1 MDQKLPENQT
11 KPADEPVNLPQEPPI
26 EDLPEQPPVE
36 DVYIK
41 FFNEVGKDD
50 IGMVGGKIASLGEM
64 TQNLQRLDLKV
75 PYGFA
80 VAVDAYS
87 LILDYNTIEINGK
100 QKTLREY
107 IHDQVTAI
115 DRELKSEIP
124 DDILIVKK
132 TMIGIRKAIE
142 KARYPSKLRRQ
153 ILTAYRTLEK
163 KTGGSVYAVRSSAT
177 AEDLPNASFAG
188 QQDTYL
194 NIYGD
199 QEILDHIL
207 RCMAS
212 TFTTRATQYRQRV
225 GFDHFSVKLSVAV
238 QEMAGGLAGVQA
250 SGVMFSI
257 DPDSGNQNF
266 VTIRGTYG
274 LGEIIVQGKEVGD
287 EWKVFKHSPLGL
299 QITSRTRVPKRI
311 QLVTIEAAEEMGYEV
326 NQNVGTIEIPVPI
339 EMQNMLCLTDDQVE
353 QLAKFA
359 LNIANHYG
367 RPMDI
372 EWVLGKDQHIYVVQA
387 RPETVESQKGDTE
400 QVFYLIEDTKA
411 LLDEDRLIDES
422 GIAIGRRIGCGPI
435 KIIKNIV
442 NAWKL
447 KRGDILITEETN
459 PDWTTYLEHL
469 GGVVTERGG
478 PTCHAA
484 IVSREQGIPCIV
496 GADSIIA
503 KMEQYLE
510 TDSAHKYVDEDKK
523 STITIECSQGVARIW
538 KGQAVFDS
546 DRVDFGQLP
555 ETQTQILVNLG
566 IPNGALSAGKH
577 PDGTGLARLEFI
589 IGDQI
594 LVHPKA
600 LQNYSQLQN
609 SLKTMQ
615 GQKNNIRDIKGH
627 ALEENDQL
635 ILDMKKLKET
645 IEQINRATEGYG
657 RSPEDFYVQ
666 KLAEGIATI
675 AGAIWKELP
684 NGKIAP
690 AVVRMSD
697 FKTNEYRGLVG
708 GWLYEEDEHNPMIGF
723 RGASRYVHDSF
734 KSAFRLECRAVL
746 RARSWGLKNI
756 IPMIPFVRSPAEAI
770 EVQKIMAEEGLI
782 REEIVQAVMEK
793 YSWSRDKIKR
803 SRARDKEGLVREAVF
818 DFITNEDVPRK
829 YEIGSHLKIYMMA
842 EVPSNFVLAEE
853 FVRLFDGFSIG
864 SNDLTQLVYGKDRD
878 NEILVQS
885 AIKYHYTAN
894 SKAITKL
901 IAQLID
907 TAHAY
912 TNTLGVALPRKVG
925 ICGQAP
931 SDFPEFLQFLVSKGI
946 DSISLNFD
954 TYAKGRVNCYRTESI
969 ENKVQEE
976 FRASAYEL
984 LASFDAFLADIRIP
998 RGRMRY
1004 LQQMLT
1010 QTNKRDDKLWEI
1022 VKKFNRVYETHSEH
1036 LEIFMEQI
1044 QTQQD
1049 IHKVVRD
1056 YEKILA
1062 ERTEIDAL
1070 IAYSAQRWS
1079 AYTQKTGD

>member
-1 MDQKLPENQT
+1 MGDNKVIKMDELSHKNQEEPTDENKPKLQDPTQ
-11 KPADEPVNLPQEPPI
+11 QI
-26 EDLPEQPPVE
+26 DLANE
-36 DVYIK
+36 VYIK

-50 IGMVGGKIASLGEM
+50 IGLVGGKIASLGEM
-64 TQNLQRLDLKV
+64 TQNLTNLGLKV

-80 VAVDAYS
+80 VAVHAYS
-87 LILDYNTIEINGK
+87 LILDFNFIEINGH

-107 IHDQVTAI
+107 INDQLKSI
-115 DRELKSEIP
+115 DRELRSENP
-124 DDILIVKK
+124 EDILIVKK
-132 TMIGIRKAIE
+132 ITIGIRKAIE
-142 KARYPSKLRRQ
+142 KARYPSELRRQ
-153 ILTAYRTLEK
+153 IITAYRKLEQM
-163 KTGGSVYAVRSSAT
+163 TGGSVYAVRSSAT
-177 AEDLPNASFAG
+177 AEDLPDASFAG

-287 EWKVFKHSPLGL
+287 EWKVFKHSALGL

-311 QLVTIEAAEEMGYEV
+311 QLVTIEAAEELGYEV
-326 NQNVGTIEIPVPI
+326 NQNVGTVEIPVPM
-339 EMQNMLCLTDDQVE
+339 ELQNTLCLTDDQVE
-353 QLAKFA
+353 QLAQFT

-372 EWVLGKDQHIYVVQA
+372 EWVLSKDQHIYVVQA
-387 RPETVESQKGDTE
+387 RPETVESNKGDIE
-400 QVFYLIEDTKA
+400 QIFYLIEDINA
-411 LLDEDRLIDES
+411 LLEEDRLIDDS
-422 GIAIGRRIGCGPI
+422 GVAIGRRIGCGPI

-442 NAWKL
+442 DAWKL
-447 KRGDILITEETN
+447 KKGDLLITEETN
-459 PDWTTYLEHL
+459 PDWTTYMQHL
-469 GGVVTERGG
+469 GGVITERGG

-496 GADSIIA
+496 GAESIID
-503 KMEQYLE
+503 KIEKYLE
-510 TDSAHKYVDEDKK
+510 TDAALQYIDEDKK
-523 STITIECSQGVARIW
+523 PTISIECNQGVARVW
-538 KGQAVFDS
+538 KGQVVFDY
-546 DRVDFGQLP
+546 DQVDFGQLP
-555 ETQTQILVNLG
+555 NTKTHIMVNLG
-566 IPNGALSAGKH
+566 IPDGALSAGKH

-600 LQNYSQLQN
+600 LLNYTRLGN
-609 SLKTMQ
+609 TLKTMQ
-615 GQKNNIRDIKGH
+615 EQKNKIREIKGH
-627 ALEENDQL
+627 GLAENDQL
-635 ILDMKKLKET
+635 IIDIQKLTET
-645 IEQINRATEGYG
+645 LNQIDRATEGYG

-675 AGAIWKELP
+675 AAAIWKKLP

-723 RGASRYVHDSF
+723 RGASRYVHKSFKDSF
-734 KSAFRLECRAVL
+734 RFECRAVL

-756 IPMIPFVRSPAEAI
+756 IPMIPFVRSPEEAI
-770 EVQKIMAEEGLI
+770 AVQKIMAEEGLI

-793 YSWSRDKIKR
+793 YKWSRDKVKR
-803 SRARDKEGLVREAVF
+803 QSKQEGLVREAIF
-818 DFITNEDVPRK
+818 DFIMNEDVSRK
-829 YEIGSHLKIYMMA
+829 YEIGNHMKIYMMA
-842 EVPSNFVLAEE
+842 EIPSNFILAED

-878 NEILVQS
+878 NEILAQS
-885 AIKYHYTAN
+885 AKKYNYLAK
-894 SKAITKL
+894 SKAVTKI

-907 TAHAY
+907 VAHNY
-912 TNTLGVALPRKVG
+912 TNTLGVKLPRKVG

-931 SDFPEFLQFLVSKGI
+931 SDYPEVLQFLVSTGI

-954 TYAKGRVNCYRTESI
+954 TFAKGRVN
-969 ENKVQEE
+969 
-976 FRASAYEL
+976 
-984 LASFDAFLADIRIP
+984 
-998 RGRMRY
+998 
-1004 LQQMLT
+1004 
-1010 QTNKRDDKLWEI
+1010 
-1022 VKKFNRVYETHSEH
+1022 
-1036 LEIFMEQI
+1036 
-1044 QTQQD
+1044 
-1049 IHKVVRD
+1049 
-1056 YEKILA
+1056 
-1062 ERTEIDAL
+1062 
-1070 IAYSAQRWS
+1070 
-1079 AYTQKTGD
+1079 

>member
-1 MDQKLPENQT
+1 MDQKIPENKT
-11 KPADEPVNLPQEPPI
+11 KPADAIVNPPPEPP
-26 EDLPEQPPVE
+26 VK

-64 TQNLQRLDLKV
+64 TQNLQSLDLKV

-80 VAVDAYS
+80 VSVDAYS
-87 LILDYNTIEINGK
+87 LILECNTIEIDG
-100 QKTLREY
+100 QHKTLRDF
-107 IHDQVTAI
+107 IHDQLTAI
-115 DRELKSEIP
+115 DRELKSENP

-132 TMIGIRKAIE
+132 NMIGIRKAIE
-142 KARYPSKLRRQ
+142 KARYPSILRRQ

-177 AEDLPNASFAG
+177 AEDLPDASFAG

-225 GFDHFSVKLSVAV
+225 GFDHFNVKLSVAV
-238 QEMAGGLAGVQA
+238 QEMAGGLAGIQA
-250 SGVMFSI
+250 SGVMFSM

-311 QLVTIEAAEEMGYEV
+311 QLVTIEAAEEMGYDV
-326 NQNVGTIEIPVPI
+326 NQNVGTIEIPVPL
-339 EMQNMLCLTDDQVE
+339 EMQNTLCLTDDQAE
-353 QLAKFA
+353 QLAKYA

-367 RPMDI
+367 RAMDI
-372 EWVLGKDQHIYVVQA
+372 EWVLSNDQHLYVVQA
-387 RPETVESQKGDTE
+387 RPETVESNKGDTE
-400 QVFYLIEDTKA
+400 QVFYLIEDIKT
-411 LLDEDRLIDES
+411 LLDEDRLIDDS

-442 NAWKL
+442 DAWKL

-469 GGVVTERGG
+469 GGVITERGG

-496 GADSIIA
+496 GAESIIA

-510 TDSAHKYVDEDKK
+510 TDAAGQYIDEDKK

-546 DRVDFGQLP
+546 DQVDFGLLP

-609 SLKTMQ
+609 SLKKMQ
-615 GQKNNIRDIKGH
+615 GEKHQIREIKGH
-627 ALEENDQL
+627 GLVESDQL
-635 ILDMKKLKET
+635 IIDIQKLTET
-645 IEQINRATEGYG
+645 LNQIDRATEGYG
-657 RSPEDFYVQ
+657 RSPDDFYVQ

-675 AGAIWKELP
+675 AGAIWKEFP
-684 NGKIAP
+684 TGEIAP

-708 GWLYEEDEHNPMIGF
+708 GWLYEVEEHNPMIGF

-734 KSAFRLECRAVL
+734 KSAFRFECRAVL

-756 IPMIPFVRSPAEAI
+756 IPMIPFVRSPSEAI

-793 YSWSRDKIKR
+793 YSWSRDKVKR
-803 SRARDKEGLVREAVF
+803 QSKEEGLVREAVF
-818 DFITNEDVPRK
+818 DFIANEDVPRK
-829 YEIGSHLKIYMMA
+829 YEIGSHLKIFMMA
-842 EVPSNFVLAEE
+842 EVPSNFVLAED

-894 SKAITKL
+894 SKAIMKL

-907 TAHAY
+907 TAHDY

-969 ENKVQEE
+969 ENKIQEE
-976 FRASAYEL
+976 FKASAYEL

-1004 LQQMLT
+1004 LQQMLK

-1022 VKKFNRVYETHSEH
+1022 VEKFNQVYENLSVH
-1036 LEIFMEQI
+1036 LEAFMEQI

-1049 IHKVVRD
+1049 IQKVVSD
-1056 YEKILA
+1056 YEKVLA
-1062 ERTEIDAL
+1062 DRTDIDAL
-1070 IAYSAQRWS
+1070 IAYSTQRWS
-1079 AYTQKTGD
+1079 SYTQKSGD